1 MYEAR
6 RPSVTS
12 SHIERLDKQTQSTNI
27 IPEATDNSA
36 LISQAPAMANNNL
49 VLLLLLIVAASFA
62 AASASRTKISSS
74 RATPTVYEML
84 ADYDF
89 PPGILPEGVQNYT
102 LHADGSFDVFLPSA
116 CEIDV
121 SSFKLQYEST
131 IHGSIKNMVIDEL
144 QGVSVNVAVT
154 RVGITGVDR
163 DGDLKFDTGVISKS
177 FPVGT
182 FAVSPYCS

>member
-1 MYEAR
+1 
-6 RPSVTS
+6 
-12 SHIERLDKQTQSTNI
+12 
-27 IPEATDNSA
+27 
-36 LISQAPAMANNNL
+36 MAKNN
-49 VLLLLLIVAASFA
+49 LLLLLLVVAASI
-62 AASASRTKISSS
+62 AASSAGRTKIGNP

-121 SSFKLQYEST
+121 SSYKLQYDST
-131 IHGSIKNMVIDEL
+131 IHGSIKNMVINEL
-144 QGVSVNVAVT
+144 QGVSVNVAIT

-163 DGDLKFDTGVISKS
+163 DGDNLKFDAGVISKS

-182 FAVSPYCS
+182 FAVSPYCSS

>member
-1 MYEAR
+1 
-6 RPSVTS
+6 
-12 SHIERLDKQTQSTNI
+12 
-27 IPEATDNSA
+27 
-36 LISQAPAMANNNL
+36 
-49 VLLLLLIVAASFA
+49 
-62 AASASRTKISSS
+62 
-74 RATPTVYEML
+74 ML

-121 SSFKLQYEST
+121 SSYKLQYDST
-131 IHGSIKNMVIDEL
+131 IHGSIKNMVINEL
-144 QGVSVNVAVT
+144 QGVSVNVAIT

-163 DGDLKFDTGVISKS
+163 DGDNLKFDAGVISKS

-182 FAVSPYCS
+182 FAVSPYCSS